1 MESKIQPILCCV
13 GAAVAGRPTQF
24 LMERAFEAAHC
35 DWRVITV
42 EVQPENFQTAL
53 AGMQAMSFTAL
64 RFFPELQELAASRL
78 REQTHATLSMVTS
91 AMRRRIQGAEVRW
104 DCWDN
109 QGYGL
114 LDLLTSSAPA
124 ASTLLWLHGRS
135 RLTQSLYEALQATSI
150 STGQLIWSDIESP
163 QSATQSATQPATQP
177 TELPSAVCSLNEVP
191 QKLRDALA
199 QLTPLTHLVVVGEGL
214 AEQLPLIRDLQVAG
228 DVTLLLAT
236 NQLLTR
242 QRVHEAWP
250 SGKSAIFTE
259 SDRLLAAEAYDF
271 RRWTGQPADMDL
283 LRDAYDEYAD
293 F

>member
-64 RFFPELQELAASRL
+64 RFFPELQGLAASRL
-78 REQTHATLSMVTS
+78 REQTHAALSAVTS
-91 AMRRRIQGAEVRW
+91 AMRQRTQGAKDRW

-114 LDLLTSSAPA
+114 LDLITNSAPA

-150 STGQLIWSDIESP
+150 ATGQLIWSAIETT
-163 QSATQSATQPATQP
+163 TQTTTEP
-177 TELPSAVCSLNEVP
+177 ELPSSVCSLTEVP
-191 QKLRDALA
+191 QKLKDALA
-199 QLTPLTHLVVVGEGL
+199 QPALITHLVVVGEGL
-214 AEQLPLIRDLQVAG
+214 AEQLPLIRDLEVAG
-228 DVTLLLAT
+228 DITLLLAT

-250 SGKSAIFTE
+250 SGKSTIFTE
-259 SDRLLAAEAYDF
+259 SDQLLAAEAHDF

>member
-1 MESKIQPILCCV
+1 MESKIQPILCCM

-42 EVQPENFQTAL
+42 EVQPENFETAL

-64 RFFPELQELAASRL
+64 RFFPELQGLAASSL
-78 REQTHATLSMVTS
+78 REPTHAALSAVTS
-91 AMRRRIQGAEVRW
+91 AMRHRILGAEDRW

-114 LDLLTSSAPA
+114 LDLITSAAPA

-135 RLTQSLYEALQATSI
+135 RLTQSLQEALQATSI
-150 STGQLIWSDIESP
+150 ATGQLIWSAIETP
-163 QSATQSATQPATQP
+163 SAE
-177 TELPSAVCSLNEVP
+177 TELPSAVCSPTEVP
-191 QKLRDALA
+191 QKLKDALA
-199 QLTPLTHLVVVGEGL
+199 QPNPFTHLVVVGEGL
-214 AEQLPLIRDLQVAG
+214 AEQLPLIRDLEVTG

-259 SDRLLAAEAYDF
+259 SDQLLAAEAYDF